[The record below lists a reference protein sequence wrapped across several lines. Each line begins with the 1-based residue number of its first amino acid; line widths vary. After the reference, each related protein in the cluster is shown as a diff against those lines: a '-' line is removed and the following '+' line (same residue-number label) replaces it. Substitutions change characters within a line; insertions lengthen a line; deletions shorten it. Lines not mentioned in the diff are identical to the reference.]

1 MFNFLKRKLIGS
13 SYVSLS
19 SDIVQSYNSYRPM
32 GEKPLLCYV
41 PFSSLTFSWQ
51 GNIYACTYN
60 RQILIGKYPQNSIR
74 SIWFGNALQKL
85 RTHIEHNDLN
95 YGCQH
100 CKYFIERG
108 KYSGL
113 KPLSFDKYADSE
125 NLHYPKVME
134 FEISNKCNL
143 ECIMCNGHT
152 SSAIRQNR
160 DKLPPLPMPY
170 DSAFVDQLREFIP
183 HLEEAKFYGGE
194 PFLISVYYQIMEII
208 MELKPDINIF
218 VITNATVLTD
228 KVKSLLERG
237 NFNLAV
243 SIDSLQ
249 KNKYEYIRKNASFEQ
264 VMSNLMYFNNYS
276 ISRGKLLSLSFTTQK
291 DNWRELPEIVTFCN
305 ANNMVFF
312 NSFLKEPIEL
322 SLIHM
327 HSIKLKEV
335 VDYLLSFDLPENT
348 DIEKKNKKVY
358 ADYIVY
364 IERYYKQNF
373 NAEEK
378 GREIVSDAPMT
389 DSPLVD

>member
-74 SIWFGNALQKL
+74 SIWFGKALQKL

-358 ADYIVY
+358 TDYIVY